1 MKRNV
6 SDILRHRSNC
16 PRKQV
21 TQGPCRVK
29 KDCYREHGDITR
41 SNPNCSVF
49 QKYHYKLF
57 MLIALYFI
65 PCHCQQLHTFEGV
78 SEKPRFFRSLLR
90 WMKSCFSLVV
100 AMRRGCLL
108 VDAESMHAVR
118 RKRVWCAAVCSTP
131 LKKAATNHASTD
143 FINVSS

>member
-16 PRKQV
+16 PQKQV

-90 WMKSCFSLVV
+90 WMKSLVLASSLRCV
-100 AMRRGCLL
+100 G
-108 VDAESMHAVR
+108 
-118 RKRVWCAAVCSTP
+118 AVCWSMPRACTTQCAENEIGVRP
-131 LKKAATNHASTD
+131 FAPFL
-143 FINVSS
+143 